1 MRIRRP
7 RSKKLKRQ
15 LQLKPPGT
23 APETLVADPTAP
35 KPRITAIGYGGTG
48 DGSHEEHQVGSID
61 ELRAFR
67 SRHPRLWINVD
78 GLGDAEAIRQL
89 GELFGLHKLALE
101 DVLSTRQR
109 PKVDIF
115 ADHLFIVIR
124 EPMPVE
130 GRFETD
136 QVSIFLGE
144 NFVVTFQERQGDC
157 LDPVRERIRGA
168 RGRTSVAGPDYLVYS
183 IIDAV
188 VDAYFPVLEAFGEKL
203 EELEDRA
210 VEHPSA
216 AIVHEIHG
224 TKREL
229 LQIRRAIWPARESVG
244 LLARGDSP
252 LIHEETRVYMRDAY
266 DHLVQL
272 IDMLENYRE
281 LGSDLMDIYLSSQSH
296 RLNEVMKVLTVI
308 ATIFMP
314 LSFIVGIYGMNFETK
329 HPLNMPELHWQYGYL
344 FVWAI
349 ILLVGGGML
358 AWFFKRGW
366 IGPGK
371 WGSGKP

>member
-23 APETLVADPTAP
+23 APETLVADPNAP
-35 KPRITAIGYGGTG
+35 KPKITVIGYGLP
-48 DGSHEEHQVGSID
+48 GSRTHEDREITSID
-61 ELRAFR
+61 ELAAMRA
-67 SRHPRLWINVD
+67 RHPRIWVNVD
-78 GLGDAEAIRQL
+78 GLGDADAIRRI

-109 PKVDIF
+109 PKVDVF
-115 ADHLFIVIR
+115 TDHLFIVIR
-124 EPMPVE
+124 EPMPID
-130 GRFETD
+130 GHFDTD

-144 NFVVTFQERQGDC
+144 NFVITFQERHGDC
-157 LDPVRERIRGA
+157 LNPVRERIRGA
-168 RGRTSVAGPDYLVYS
+168 RGKTTTAGPDYLVYS

-210 VEHPSA
+210 VEHPTA
-216 AIVHEIHG
+216 GIVHEIHAV
-224 TKREL
+224 KREL
-229 LQIRRAIWPARESVG
+229 LQMRRAIWPAREGVG
-244 LLARGDSP
+244 LLVRGDSLLVHP
-252 LIHEETRVYMRDAY
+252 ETRVYLRDAY

-314 LSFIVGIYGMNFETK
+314 LSFIVGIYGMNFDTN
-329 HPLNMPELHWQYGYL
+329 HPLNMPELHWKYGYV

-349 ILLVGGGML
+349 ILITGGGML
-358 AWFFKRGW
+358 AWFMKRGW

-371 WGSGKP
+371 WGPTKP